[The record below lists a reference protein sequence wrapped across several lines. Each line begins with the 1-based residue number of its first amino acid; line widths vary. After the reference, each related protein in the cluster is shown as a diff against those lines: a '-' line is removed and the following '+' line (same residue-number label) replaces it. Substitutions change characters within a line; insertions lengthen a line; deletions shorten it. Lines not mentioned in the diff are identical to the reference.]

1 MFTAS
6 RNSCCFFLSTEG
18 LLSGKLLKICS
29 RQAQINA
36 EVLLEASN
44 AGKWFAIRLQ
54 KILFRDYC
62 SFFSSKYAH
71 SKQKFVLLL
80 CSFSLRGCQKNCWR
94 QTERRNCARLLMLE
108 GVCFLENLTENM
120 LRTSGKQCWSCARFF
135 YRMKDYCW
143 KYAPYKRKE
152 MLKLCSLFLI
162 SWGIILEHLAENM
175 LHTSVKEC
183 WSCARFFLWR
193 GFSRKSCWKYA
204 PNKQC

>member
-1 MFTAS
+1 MLETCSEQAETCAGTVLKISYCLGIILAFSPQNMFTAS

-54 KILFRDYC
+54 KILFRDYG

-94 QTERRNCARLLMLE
+94 QTERRSCARLLMLE

-120 LRTSGKQCWSCARFF
+120 LRTSGKQC
-135 YRMKDYCW
+135 
-143 KYAPYKRKE
+143 
-152 MLKLCSLFLI
+152 
-162 SWGIILEHLAENM
+162 
-175 LHTSVKEC
+175 
-183 WSCARFFLWR
+183 
-193 GFSRKSCWKYA
+193 
-204 PNKQC
+204 